1 MNVTDLPSFRR
12 SNFQRKAVSTDEIN
26 IVVEY
31 AAKVHKIVQINSL
44 NCIAD
49 LFLLKKT
56 RLDIFPSE
64 LATFF
69 LLKPNLLAALS
80 AVSSDSMYRLG
91 SNIG

>member
-31 AAKVHKIVQINSL
+31 AAKVNKIVQINSL

-49 LFLLKKT
+49 LFLLKKDT
-56 RLDIFPSE
+56 VKHISKRIGHV
-64 LATFF
+64 
-69 LLKPNLLAALS
+69 LLAKA
-80 AVSSDSMYRLG
+80 
-91 SNIG
+91 